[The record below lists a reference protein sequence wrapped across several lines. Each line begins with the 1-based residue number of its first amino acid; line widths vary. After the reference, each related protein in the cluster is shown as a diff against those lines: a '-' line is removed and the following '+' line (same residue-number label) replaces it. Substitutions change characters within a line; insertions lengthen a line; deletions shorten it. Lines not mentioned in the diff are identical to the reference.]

1 MAAQQGSGQTRTDT
15 GQPSMLDQ
23 IKVLLRLGPKQ
34 VADEMQLALGQMKS
48 KGVTAGVAA
57 GLLVGGLLLLSL
69 LVIALV
75 VAAVGAFA
83 LIFDIWAAALIVAG
97 IFLVLALIL
106 ALIGFLVLK
115 RALPLKPE
123 DAVRGLRM
131 DLGVLR
137 EGSSFDPASMDRA
150 DEEKRRKKE
159 EAKAEEERLKK
170 EKKPGEGTPDP
181 VPYRELLRRT
191 ALRRDHLGSVV
202 DGIRTQSDEEID
214 AHEKASAD
222 RGSEKHDGSAQASG
236 TAAGGRSGGAEDSTL
251 DEVSEY
257 VSTRWRPLAVLGA
270 STAAG
275 AVFLRELVR
284 K

>member
-1 MAAQQGSGQTRTDT
+1 MAQQSAGQNRTDA
-15 GQPSMLDQ
+15 GQPSTLDQ
-23 IKVLLRLGPKQ
+23 VKVLLRLGPKQ
-34 VADEMQLALGQMKS
+34 VADELQLALGQMKS
-48 KGVTAGVAA
+48 KGVTAGIAA
-57 GLLVGGLLLLSL
+57 GLFVGGLLLLTL

-83 LIFDIWAAALIVAG
+83 LLFDIWLAALIVAG
-97 IFLVLALIL
+97 IFLVIALIL
-106 ALIGFLVLK
+106 ALIGFIVLK
-115 RALPLKPE
+115 RALPLMPQ

-137 EGSSFDPASMDRA
+137 EGSAFDPASLDRA
-150 DEEKRRKKE
+150 DEEKRRRKE
-159 EAKAEEERLKK
+159 EAEAEAERQKK
-170 EKKPGEGTPDP
+170 ENRPGEGEPEP

-202 DGIRTQSDEEID
+202 DDIYAQSDEEID
-214 AHEKASAD
+214 SHRD
-222 RGSEKHDGSAQASG
+222 AQKDE
-236 TAAGGRSGGAEDSTL
+236 AGGGQGARREDSAM
-251 DEVSEY
+251 DDVGEFVSA
-257 VSTRWRPLAVLGA
+257 RWRPLAVLGA

>member
-1 MAAQQGSGQTRTDT
+1 MVAQQSSGQTRNDA

-34 VADEMQLALGQMKS
+34 VADELQLALGQMKS
-48 KGVTAGVAA
+48 KGVKVGVSA
-57 GLLVGGLLLLSL
+57 GLFVGALFLLHLML
-69 LVIALV
+69 IALV
-75 VAAVGAFA
+75 VALVGAFVTTA
-83 LIFDIWAAALIVAG
+83 MWVVSLIVAG
-97 IFLVLALIL
+97 AFLLIALIL
-106 ALIGFLVLK
+106 GLAGFLSLK
-115 RALPLKPE
+115 KAMPLMPE

-137 EGSSFDPASMDRA
+137 EGSSFDPASLDRA

-159 EAKAEEERLKK
+159 EAEAEAERQKK
-170 EKKPGEGTPDP
+170 EDRPGEGKPEP

-202 DGIRTQSDEEID
+202 DDIYTQSDDEID
-214 AHEKASAD
+214 AHRRAEKEASSGTSTGSD
-222 RGSEKHDGSAQASG
+222 RGQH
-236 TAAGGRSGGAEDSTL
+236 REDSTL
-251 DEVSEY
+251 DDVGDFVS
-257 VSTRWRPLAVLGA
+257 SRWRPLAVLGA